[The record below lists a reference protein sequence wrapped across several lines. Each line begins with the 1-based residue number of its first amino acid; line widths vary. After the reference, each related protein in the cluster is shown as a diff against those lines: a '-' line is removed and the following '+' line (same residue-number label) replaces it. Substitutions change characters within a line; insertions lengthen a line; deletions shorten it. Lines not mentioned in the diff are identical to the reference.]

1 MHHRGV
7 RSDGT
12 SWAAVALA
20 LVSLAS
26 LVCIVLGAVALA
38 VGETRPTTRAT
49 SVQQH
54 STSTTAFG
62 WSGTAALRTANDI
75 YPDGQVQSPQPV
87 FLRLLTDVTVTADVT
102 TSGAA
107 PTGSHPLTL
116 RATLADD
123 TGWSRTWALDRTVI
137 LAGGSAHLSAP
148 LRLSDL
154 NSEIAWNQTA
164 TGVRSPVT
172 LTLTVDSGQ
181 VDRPTAR
188 LAFSLSDLLF
198 RPRGPLTTTA
208 RTTVSVPA
216 RATAVV
222 RLDGQSVSIESL
234 RTNGAALL
242 GGGLIVAGAA
252 ALARRRSRRRAEP
265 PAHARVTIPEQRA
278 ALGRT
283 TREPARE
290 TLPL

>member
-20 LVSLAS
+20 LVSVVS
-26 LVCIVLGAVALA
+26 LVCVVLGGVALA

-49 SVQQH
+49 SVQQR

-62 WSGTAALRTANDI
+62 WSGTAPLRTANDI

-87 FLRLLTDVTVTADVT
+87 FLRLLTDVTVTADVA

-137 LAGGSAHLSAP
+137 VAGSSAHLSAP

-154 NSEIAWNQTA
+154 NSEIGWNQTA

-181 VDRPTAR
+181 QDRPTAR

-198 RPRGPLTTTA
+198 RPLGPLTTTT
-208 RTTVSVPA
+208 RTTLSVPA
-216 RATAVV
+216 RTTGVV
-222 RLDGQSVSIESL
+222 RLAGQSVSVESL

-278 ALGRT
+278 ALGQ

>member
-1 MHHRGV
+1 
-7 RSDGT
+7 
-12 SWAAVALA
+12 
-20 LVSLAS
+20 
-26 LVCIVLGAVALA
+26 
-38 VGETRPTTRAT
+38 
-49 SVQQH
+49 
-54 STSTTAFG
+54 
-62 WSGTAALRTANDI
+62 
-75 YPDGQVQSPQPV
+75 
-87 FLRLLTDVTVTADVT
+87 
-102 TSGAA
+102 
-107 PTGSHPLTL
+107 
-116 RATLADD
+116 
-123 TGWSRTWALDRTVI
+123 
-137 LAGGSAHLSAP
+137 
-148 LRLSDL
+148 
-154 NSEIAWNQTA
+154 
-164 TGVRSPVT
+164 
-172 LTLTVDSGQ
+172 

-278 ALGRT
+278 ALGQ